1 MNYYGK
7 VDDTRVEITD
17 DIKSALREYI
27 NEHTQKALAKEI
39 NTTPG
44 TIRQWLDGSTTSIS
58 PACWNNLYD
67 LLGNRILQIAY
78 ANEIHKERMQFAHVH
93 EMLGEDPERSIA
105 SIGAIKLTYEKAISE
120 LQGIALLAT
129 STQRIIPANIIAILK
144 WLENNIHFRDKWP
157 IREVYEL
164 YQQLINEPYI
174 TEEWATQLYNLLDEV
189 KTGHP
194 VVKLDFDLVSRN
206 SIQGKYVMIT
216 GDFSNGM
223 SRDEV
228 GKLIEKNGGIYDTGK
243 KPSYQTDIVIVG
255 ERGSAAWRFS
265 GYGRKIEQAIELRK
279 KYNKPLIV
287 KESNILEVLQ
297 AD

>member
-279 KYNKPLIV
+279 KYSYCPKFCETHL
-287 KESNILEVLQ
+287 
-297 AD
+297 